1 MSASSHLIGIVVVE
15 SLKRRFQFT
24 LRPGVK
30 RGNLEKFR
38 GCEDAVEELMG
49 PIKRKADI

>member
-1 MSASSHLIGIVVVE
+1 LSASSHLIGIVVVE

-38 GCEDAVEELMG
+38 GCEGAVEELRG
-49 PIKRKADI
+49 SIKER